1 MRMKKT
7 FSTVIALLLTVT
19 FSLSS
24 FGQSVPQPPKTV
36 VKNVTENLH
45 GVEIIDPYRWLEDQ
59 NSPETRAWID
69 AQNAYSHE
77 ILSKVPGR
85 DELERQFSALVKVEA
100 MSAPAV
106 RNGRY
111 FFTRRL
117 ADQDQAMIYMRQG
130 MDGKD
135 RLLVDPS
142 TLAPNHSASVTIG
155 APSRDG
161 SLLVYSVRMG
171 GADEIVPHILNVDTG
186 KDLPDS
192 FPRARYSGISF
203 LPDKSGVYYSRVNK
217 EGPRVYFHKM
227 GAPVESDA
235 EIFGKGLGPEKSVG
249 VAVNETGHY
258 LVISVNYGSSSNHS
272 EVYVQDLAG
281 KGPIVPVVNDVAAG
295 FNPAMAGDR
304 MFLRTNWNAPRG
316 RVMEVD
322 LKAPSD
328 RSKWREV
335 IPQGEFVIEGMS
347 LAGGRIAVQVAQNI
361 TSRIRLHDPSG
372 KLIREIA
379 PPTLG
384 NMSGLN
390 GRWENNE
397 AFFTFSS
404 FHVPATIYR
413 YDVASGKQSV
423 WFQSKI
429 PVQADQYEVKQVW
442 YASKDGTKIPMFV
455 AHAKGIKLDG
465 SNPTLL
471 TGYGGFNL
479 PQTPG
484 FSPVAAAWMA
494 RGGVYALA
502 NLRGGGEF
510 GEEWHHA
517 GMFEKKQNV
526 FDDFIAAAEW
536 LIKNNYTQSSRL
548 AVMGGSNGG
557 LLMGAMLTQRPDL
570 FGAILCRFPLLDMV
584 RYDKFFIGSY
594 WVTEYGSA
602 DNAEQFKYIYA
613 YSPYHHVKQGTK
625 YPPVLFVTGDSDT
638 RVAPLHARK
647 MAALVQASTGS
658 DKPVMLLYDTLAG
671 HSPGASASKQVEQ
684 FVDEFS
690 FLLSQLGAVQESAA
704 KK

>member
-1 MRMKKT
+1 MRAKKI
-7 FSTVIALLLTVT
+7 FSTLIALSLAVA
-19 FSLSS
+19 FSGVSL
-24 FGQSVPQPPKTV
+24 GQSVPPPPKTV
-36 VKNVTENLH
+36 VKNITESIH

-59 NSPETRAWID
+59 NSSETRAWID
-69 AQNAYSHE
+69 AQNTYSHG
-77 ILSKVPGR
+77 ILSKVPSR
-85 DELERQFSALVKVEA
+85 DELERQFSALIKVDA
-100 MSAPAV
+100 MTSPAL

-111 FFTRRL
+111 FFTKRA
-117 ADQDQAMIYMRQG
+117 ADQDQSMIYMRRG
-130 MDGKD
+130 MEGKD
-135 RLLVDPS
+135 QLLVDPS
-142 TLAPNHSASVTIG
+142 SFAADHSASVNLG
-155 APSRDG
+155 NVSHDA
-161 SLLVYSVRMG
+161 SLLVYNVRLG
-171 GADEIVPHILNVDTG
+171 GADEVVPHILNVETG
-186 KDLPDS
+186 KDLPES
-192 FPRARYSGISF
+192 FPRARYSGLSF
-203 LPDKSGVYYSRVNK
+203 LPDKSGLYYSRVTK
-217 EGPRVYFHKM
+217 EGPRVYFHKL
-227 GAPVESDA
+227 GTPVESDA
-235 EIFGKGLGPEKSVG
+235 EIFGKGIGPEKG
-249 VAVNETGHY
+249 INVAVNETGHY
-258 LVISVNYGSSSNHS
+258 LVIGINYGSSSNHS
-272 EVYVQDLAG
+272 EIYLQDLAG

-295 FNPAMAGDR
+295 FVPAMAGDR
-304 MFLRTNWNAPRG
+304 MFLRTNWNALHG
-316 RVMEVD
+316 RVLEVD
-322 LKAPSD
+322 LKSPSD

-335 IPQGEFVIEGMS
+335 IPQGEAVIEGMS
-347 LAGGRIAVQVAQNI
+347 LAGGMIALQVAQNI
-361 TSRIRLHDPSG
+361 TTRIRLYDPSG
-372 KLIREIA
+372 KLVREIT

-413 YDVASGKQSV
+413 YGVASGKQSV
-423 WFQSKI
+423 WFQSKV

-442 YASKDGTKIPMFV
+442 YTSKDGTKIPMFV

-465 SNPTLL
+465 NNPTLL

-484 FSPVAAAWMA
+484 FSPAAATWMA

-526 FDDFIAAAEW
+526 FDDFIGAAEW
-536 LIKNNYTQSSRL
+536 LIKNNYTKPSRL

-557 LLMGAMLTQRPDL
+557 LLVGAMLTQRPDL
-570 FGAILCRFPLLDMV
+570 FGAVLCRFPLLDMV
-584 RYDKFFIGSY
+584 RYDKFLVGSY

-613 YSPYHHVKQGTK
+613 YSPYQHVKQGTK
-625 YPPVLFVTGDSDT
+625 YPAVLFVTGDSDT

-647 MAALVQASTGS
+647 MTAMVQSSTGS

-671 HSPGASASKQVEQ
+671 HSQGASTSKQVGQ
-684 FVDEFS
+684 LVDEFS
-690 FLLSQLGAVQESAA
+690 FLLWQLGAVQESA